1 MKILV
6 TGGNG
11 FVGGFI
17 AKHLAEEHEVFTPP
31 SKVLNLTDLEQVNEW
46 FTNNEVDAVVHCA
59 LSGRE
64 VLSSTDPKYL
74 SDGLLMFR
82 NLWLNKLKYKM
93 FINLGTAYECDLSVS
108 NDNIREEEILNH
120 LPVSSYGYAKNIVAR
135 IIRETPN
142 FYNLRLFGV
151 FHETESPIRF
161 FSKVRNDPEVT
172 INNDVYLDY
181 IYLPDI
187 FPMIDCILAGDAQ
200 HRDINMVYPYKYQ
213 LSHLAEVLC
222 YHSDL
227 PITKI
232 KIKNPNGNNLTGDNL
247 RFSSYGFNLIGLEQ
261 GLRNYK

>member
-11 FVGGFI
+11 FVGSYI
-17 AKHLAEEHEVFTPP
+17 VKHLQPNHTIYTPN
-31 SKVLNLTDLEQVNEW
+31 SKLLDLTNLELVNKW
-46 FTNNEVDAVVHCA
+46 FDENEVDVVIHCA

-64 VLSSTDPKYL
+64 VLSSIDPKYL
-74 SDGLLMFR
+74 SDSLLMFR
-82 NLWLNKLKYKM
+82 NLWLQKSKFKK
-93 FINLGTAYECDLSVS
+93 FINLGTAYECDL
-108 NDNIREEEILNH
+108 NKDNNLIKEDDIIEH
-120 LPVSSYGYAKNIVAR
+120 LPTTSYGYAKNLVAR
-135 IIRETPN
+135 IIRETSS

-151 FHETESPIRF
+151 FHENENQIRF
-161 FSKVRNDPEVT
+161 FSRVKYDPEIN

-187 FPMIDCILAGDAQ
+187 FPMIDCILEGNAQ

-213 LSHLAEVLC
+213 LSEMAEVLC
-222 YHSDL
+222 QYADV

-232 KIKNPNGNNLTGDNL
+232 KIKNPSGNNLTGDCI
-247 RFSSYGFNLIGLEQ
+247 RFASYGFNLIGLEQ